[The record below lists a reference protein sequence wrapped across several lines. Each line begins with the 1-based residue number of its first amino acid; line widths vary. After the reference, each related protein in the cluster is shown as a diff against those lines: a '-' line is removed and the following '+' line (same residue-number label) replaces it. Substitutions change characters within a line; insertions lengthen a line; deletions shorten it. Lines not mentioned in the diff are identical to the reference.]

1 MDKLIGIFLHE
12 NLIDKIERVDWLQKL
27 ILTLLVKL
35 THKSL
40 GSIEQHTLLERF
52 SPQHLHLHNKLSVLY
67 VTTPNVHNTVLAYVR
82 VGHKLRREIFHAL
95 NLLVI
100 CQWQQGIKQTDK
112 QVLMLTE
119 YLLECKVGFWVKI
132 SHGWKCFNGLTL
144 FIL

>member
-1 MDKLIGIFLHE
+1 MKI
-12 NLIDKIERVDWLQKL
+12 LIDKIERVDWLQNL

-40 GSIEQHTLLERF
+40 GSIKEHALLECF
-52 SPQHLHLHNKLSVLY
+52 CPLYLHLHNKLPVLY
-67 VTTPNVHNTVLAYVR
+67 VTTPYVHNTVLAYVR

-119 YLLECKVGFWVKI
+119 
-132 SHGWKCFNGLTL
+132 
-144 FIL
+144 